1 MLGLGV
7 KVRYLHS
14 EVDTL
19 RRVEL
24 LRELRTGEYDVLIGI
39 NLLREGLDLPEVS
52 LVAILDADKE
62 GFLRNERSLVQT
74 VGRAARNINGT
85 VIMYADKMT
94 DSMQK
99 TIDETARRRKIQI
112 DYNDAHGKIP
122 MALNKG
128 IGQTLENVKII
139 NDEKMYRQLT
149 HEELSVAADPI
160 AQYETQEQLAVNI
173 KLTRKA
179 MQKAA
184 KELDFIEAARL
195 RDKLFALEKM
205 KK

>member
-1 MLGLGV
+1 MGTF
-7 KVRYLHS
+7 H
-14 EVDTL
+14 
-19 RRVEL
+19 
-24 LRELRTGEYDVLIGI
+24 VLIGV

-173 KLTRKA
+173 QLTRKA

-195 RDKLFALEKM
+195 RDQLFALEKM